1 MPQPLPA
8 ITPATSI
15 AEVISAME
23 MIAKSLPE
31 NDGLACFNRM
41 YLEVTQLIG
50 ARVDA
55 RFFADPAFIDRLD
68 VTFANL
74 YFDAVSAAGHPGT
87 VPLAWQP
94 LIDQRADPGIE
105 PIQFAL
111 AGMNAHISHDLPL
124 AVVDTCAT
132 LGSPPAAGDHHAD
145 YQKVDGLLDAQ
156 EESVRR
162 SFENAAE
169 LAADRHLSAVAN
181 LVANWSI
188 NDARDVAW
196 ANALVLWELRNQ
208 SVIRQT
214 MQDALAATVALSSR
228 MLLVAV

>member
-1 MPQPLPA
+1 
-8 ITPATSI
+8 
-15 AEVISAME
+15 ME
-23 MIAKSLPE
+23 MIAGSLPE

-55 RFFADPAFIDRLD
+55 QFFADPAFINRLD

-94 LIDQRADPGIE
+94 LIDQRANPGIE

-124 AVVDTCAT
+124 AVVDTCAA

-145 YQKVDGLLDAQ
+145 YQKVDGLLGAQ

-169 LAADRHLSAVAN
+169 LAADRHLSLVAN

-208 SVIRQT
+208 SMVRQT
-214 MQDALAATVALSSR
+214 LQDALAATVAAGSR
-228 MLLVAV
+228 LLLVAV

>member
-1 MPQPLPA
+1 MSQPP
-8 ITPATSI
+8 IRVTPATSM

-23 MIAKSLPE
+23 MIAASLPE

-41 YLEVTQLIG
+41 YLEVTQLIN
-50 ARVDA
+50 ARLDA
-55 RFFADPAFIDRLD
+55 RFFADPAFMNTLD

-74 YFDAVSAAGHPGT
+74 YFDAVNAAGQPAA
-87 VPLAWQP
+87 VPLAWRP
-94 LIDQRADPGIE
+94 LIDQRASPGIE

-124 AVVDTCAT
+124 AVVDTCAA
-132 LGSPPAAGDHHAD
+132 LGSSPTAGDHHAD
-145 YQKVDGLLDAQ
+145 YQKVDGLLDAE

-162 SFENAAE
+162 SFESAAE

-196 ANALVLWELRNQ
+196 ANALVLWELRSQ
-208 SVIRQT
+208 PTVAQT
-214 MQDALAATVALSSR
+214 LQEALAATVALSSR

>member
-1 MPQPLPA
+1 MSQPPAA

-15 AEVISAME
+15 AEAISAME
-23 MIAKSLPE
+23 MIAASLPE
-31 NDGLACFNRM
+31 DDGLACFNRM
-41 YLEVTQLIG
+41 YLDVTQLI
-50 ARVDA
+50 DA
-55 RFFADPAFIDRLD
+55 KLDAQFFADPTFINTLD

-74 YFDAVSAAGHPGT
+74 YFDAVNAAGRPAT

-94 LIDQRADPGIE
+94 LIDQRASPGIE
-105 PIQFAL
+105 PVQFAL

-124 AVVDTCAT
+124 AVVDTCAA
-132 LGSPPAAGDHHAD
+132 LGSPPTAGDHYAD
-145 YQKVDGLLDAQ
+145 YQKVDTLLDAE

-169 LAADRHLSAVAN
+169 LAADRHLSAVAS

-188 NDARDVAW
+188 NDARDLAW
-196 ANALVLWELRNQ
+196 ANALVQWELRNQ
-208 SVIRQT
+208 PTVAQAL
-214 MQDALAATVALSSR
+214 QDALAATVALSSR

>member
-1 MPQPLPA
+1 MSQPPTTV
-8 ITPATSI
+8 TPATSI

-23 MIAKSLPE
+23 MIAASLPE

-41 YLEVTQLIG
+41 YLEVTQLI
-50 ARVDA
+50 DA
-55 RFFADPAFIDRLD
+55 KLDVQFFADPIFINKLD

-74 YFDAVSAAGHPGT
+74 YFDAVNAAAQSAT

-94 LIDQRADPGIE
+94 LIDKRASPGIE

-124 AVVDTCAT
+124 AVVDTCAA
-132 LGSPPAAGDHHAD
+132 LGSPPAAGGHHAD
-145 YQKVDGLLDAQ
+145 YQKVDSLLDAE

-162 SFENAAE
+162 SFESTAE

-196 ANALVLWELRNQ
+196 TNALVLWELRSQ
-208 SVIRQT
+208 PTVAQT
-214 MQDALAATVALSSR
+214 LQEALAATVALSSR